1 MSRTS
6 QPAAGVTFR
15 IDWIRCDGYGLCG
28 DLAPNLI
35 GLDDWRYP
43 ILPRG
48 PLDPRDVEDA
58 RRAVDCC
65 PMRALALDRV
75 SPPIPPTPPVP
86 TPTGR

>member
-1 MSRTS
+1 MSR
-6 QPAAGVTFR
+6 QPRAPAAISFR
-15 IDWIRCDGYGLCG
+15 IDWIRCDGYGVCG

-35 GLDDWRYP
+35 DLDDWRYP

-48 PLDPRDVEDA
+48 PLDPGELDDA

-75 SPPIPPTPPVP
+75 SPPPPPAPSTA
-86 TPTGR
+86 R

>member
-1 MSRTS
+1 MS
-6 QPAAGVTFR
+6 FR

-35 GLDDWRYP
+35 DLDDWRYP

-48 PLDPRDVEDA
+48 PLDSHQVDDA

-65 PMRALALDRV
+65 PMRALTLERV
-75 SPPIPPTPPVP
+75 SPPPQPPQTAS
-86 TPTGR
+86 RR